1 MYIAC
6 IVNIIF
12 LLKTIFEKE
21 LMKTKEIAIW
31 SVCSEDHDVANKP
44 YNIDMYDI
52 TYSMCSQRK
61 HGVLCRK

>member
-1 MYIAC
+1 
-6 IVNIIF
+6 

-21 LMKTKEIAIW
+21 LMKTKEIAMW

-61 HGVLCRK
+61 NGVLCRK